1 MCRSEAGWV
10 DLISGG
16 HKWEI
21 DIVRGIMFP
30 CIQPEFAFPL
40 SWAPSKSR
48 VAWDSRRDSREESP
62 LSRSEK
68 KSDMWPLFLELL
80 LCTAVLLFAPSPQI
94 GLGVWGVY
102 WWTKVFWRWA
112 TSATSASPPGAS
124 DPSPDPPNSP
134 ASGESPAPTLSASV
148 PAQETISQS
157 KRRNRAQK
165 KKQQRSKFWLL
176 FMIFGKW
183 PINLFTFICLS
194 PNENAQCYCCSVI
207 KM

>member
-1 MCRSEAGWV
+1 MCRSEAGW
-10 DLISGG
+10 GA

-21 DIVRGIMFP
+21 HIVKGSTFP

-62 LSRSEK
+62 LSWVDR

-124 DPSPDPPNSP
+124 DPSPDLPNSP
-134 ASGESPAPTLSASV
+134 ASGESPAPTLSTQMS
-148 PAQETISQS
+148 AQETNSKS
-157 KRRNRAQK
+157 KRRNSAQK
-165 KKQQRSKFWLL
+165 KKRQRSRL
-176 FMIFGKW
+176 
-183 PINLFTFICLS
+183 
-194 PNENAQCYCCSVI
+194 
-207 KM
+207 